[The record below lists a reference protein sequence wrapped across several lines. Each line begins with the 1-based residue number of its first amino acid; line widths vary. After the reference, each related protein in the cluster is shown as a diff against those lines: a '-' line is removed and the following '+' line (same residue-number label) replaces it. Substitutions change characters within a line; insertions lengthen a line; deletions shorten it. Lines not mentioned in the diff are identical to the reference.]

1 MEKRMFVYT
10 DGGARGNPGKA
21 AIGIVILDENEHAVE
36 TFGEYVGIKTNNEAE
51 YLAIIKAL
59 ELAKKYSKKVHLQSD
74 SELVIKQ
81 LNGEYR
87 INKPHLKELFDK
99 VENLEE
105 GFEEVSYGNVPRENE
120 YIQEADRLVNQE
132 LDKQGK

>member
-1 MEKRMFVYT
+1 MEKRLFVYT

-21 AIGIVILDENEHAVE
+21 AIGVVILDENERVVE
-36 TFGEYVGIKTNNEAE
+36 TYKEYVGIKTNNEAE

-59 ELAKKYSKKVHLQSD
+59 ELAKKYAKKVHLQSD

-87 INKPHLKELFDK
+87 INKPHLQELFNK
-99 VENLEE
+99 VEEME
-105 GFEEVSYGNVPRENE
+105 KAFVEVSYGNVRRENE
-120 YIQEADRLVNQE
+120 YIQEADKLVNRE
-132 LDKQGK
+132 LDER